1 MRKSA
6 SITLKAAAA
15 VLLGGAILIPATAS
29 AAAGQGGTVS
39 AVEQGKEI
47 AFNKKLGNCLACH
60 AIDHGVSPG
69 DVGPPLVH
77 LKKRFPNKQALFQQI
92 WDPRVRNPHTVMPP
106 FGAYGIL
113 TKDQIQKIVDYLYTL

>member
-6 SITLKAAAA
+6 SITLKAAAVA
-15 VLLGGAILIPATAS
+15 ALLGGASLIPVTAS
-29 AAAGQGGTVS
+29 AAGQGNTVS
-39 AVEQGKEI
+39 VVEQGKEI

-60 AIDHGVSPG
+60 AIDHGTSPG

-77 LKKRFPNKQALFQQI
+77 MQKRFPNKQALFRQI
-92 WDPRVRNPHTVMPP
+92 WDPRVNNPHTIMPP

-113 TKDQIQKIVDYLYTL
+113 TKDQIQKIADYLYTL